1 MHLETLRAFCLSL
14 PAVTED
20 VKWEHDLC
28 FSIGG
33 KMFCVASLEP
43 PLSFSFK
50 VNPEDFEELSV
61 LPGLTPAPYLAR
73 YHWILASEGNT
84 LSQAE
89 VEKRVQTSYE
99 MIKSKLP
106 KKALKEAGLL

>member
-1 MHLETLRAFCLSL
+1 MDLESLRAFCLSL

-33 KMFCVASLEP
+33 KMFCVASLEA

-50 VNPEDFEELSV
+50 VNPEDFQELSV
-61 LPGLTPAPYLAR
+61 KPGLTPAPYLAR
-73 YHWILASEGNT
+73 YHWILASEGHP
-84 LSQAE
+84 LSKAE
-89 VEKRVQTSYE
+89 VETRVRDSYE